1 MVRKINSFR
10 HLRELQ
16 TAALPSHLN
25 FVSTSPWRFEDDV
38 QLAVCRPPRT
48 VQHFDLPL
56 RHAPSHAVRAT
67 KTRLRNV
74 EPAWACPTL
83 CQIVSASGGDCFL
96 ASRYR

>member
-56 RHAPSHAVRAT
+56 RHAPVSRGMGNYDAIAERGTSMGLPNSGPACLCLRR
-67 KTRLRNV
+67 RLLLRFK
-74 EPAWACPTL
+74 A
-83 CQIVSASGGDCFL
+83 
-96 ASRYR
+96 